1 MPVENLDYLKPGPD
15 PEKLVNKKVT
25 LKAHFLKRRSTFLF
39 SEEFMHLQ
47 YSDIVF
53 LLKIT
58 ESLHFGIGTGI
69 VFVNQLA
76 QVALIDM
83 IE

>member
-53 LLKIT
+53 FTKNNR
-58 ESLHFGIGTGI
+58 
-69 VFVNQLA
+69 VFTFR
-76 QVALIDM
+76 DRDRDRFC
-83 IE
+83 